1 MKAGRTRI
9 MSEST
14 NPNQP
19 PFQEPQP
26 SKPVS
31 KPGAGA
37 GASSSTG
44 SSSVPSPS
52 SASAASLPVPPRDTK
67 EALRL
72 VGCFRIEPPETEL
85 MSSEFVI
92 HGRQL
97 SAWDTPRSVTLPPTQ
112 ENVPS
117 ETEPG
122 DDVGSVSAEETGV
135 SGTVSGEETVEIR
148 QSVPTSPFV
157 QTARVTVPVSEG
169 ERDEPELAGVTEIV
183 LPSDPKIVGQEE
195 QDTEATRE
203 ICLKQ
208 NERLAERKRKRQ
220 EELAAEE
227 ALRAEEKRQAEER
240 KRQEELAA
248 EEALRAEEKRQAEE
262 RKRQEQLAAEE
273 ALRAEEKRQ
282 AEERKRQEEL
292 AAEEALRAEEKRQAE
307 ERKRLE
313 QFAEWERLQEKRRQE
328 ELQRREQDAR
338 LAELARREEEI
349 RKAESAQKHE
359 NERLTA
365 LAQELAVE
373 EARLEALALSL
384 KSRSED
390 VQDPG
395 ALLVPSQPAEAVE
408 EEPQAFETAEQSIET
423 VETAAD
429 ASENV
434 MELPEKA
441 EDPETLEESEEDE
454 TAQES
459 WLVRYLIQVG
469 ETVANW
475 LYAIGDFAY
484 FTSQVFHWLIRLPR
498 RGTLLPCAYE
508 IGIRSL
514 PVIALTGTF
523 IGMVLSVQ
531 SYAQLK
537 DYYLETRMG
546 ALINLS
552 LVRELGPVLAATM
565 LAGRIGSSMAAE
577 LGTMRVTEQIDA
589 LGSMGVNP
597 VHYLVVPRFLGCMLL
612 IPILTLFADFMGIV
626 GGAYFSVWIFN
637 IDWHFYLTN
646 SNKIVSEADVFIG
659 VFKSI
664 FFGATIGLIGCHRG
678 FNSRAGAQ
686 GVGRA
691 ATEAFVLSFVFILLL
706 DVALGTIFEALD
718 EILFTPMPRQL

>member
-208 NERLAERKRKRQ
+208 NERLAERK
-220 EELAAEE
+220 
-227 ALRAEEKRQAEER
+227 
-240 KRQEELAA
+240 
-248 EEALRAEEKRQAEE
+248 
-262 RKRQEQLAAEE
+262 
-273 ALRAEEKRQ
+273 
-282 AEERKRQEEL
+282 RKRQEEL

-597 VHYLVVPRFLGCMLL
+597 VHYLDVPRFLGCMLL

-706 DVALGTIFEALD
+706 DLALGTIFEALD

>member
-1 MKAGRTRI
+1 
-9 MSEST
+9 
-14 NPNQP
+14 
-19 PFQEPQP
+19 
-26 SKPVS
+26 
-31 KPGAGA
+31 
-37 GASSSTG
+37 
-44 SSSVPSPS
+44 
-52 SASAASLPVPPRDTK
+52 
-67 EALRL
+67 
-72 VGCFRIEPPETEL
+72 
-85 MSSEFVI
+85 
-92 HGRQL
+92 
-97 SAWDTPRSVTLPPTQ
+97 
-112 ENVPS
+112 
-117 ETEPG
+117 
-122 DDVGSVSAEETGV
+122 
-135 SGTVSGEETVEIR
+135 
-148 QSVPTSPFV
+148 
-157 QTARVTVPVSEG
+157 
-169 ERDEPELAGVTEIV
+169 
-183 LPSDPKIVGQEE
+183 
-195 QDTEATRE
+195 
-203 ICLKQ
+203 
-208 NERLAERKRKRQ
+208 
-220 EELAAEE
+220 
-227 ALRAEEKRQAEER
+227 
-240 KRQEELAA
+240 
-248 EEALRAEEKRQAEE
+248 
-262 RKRQEQLAAEE
+262 
-273 ALRAEEKRQ
+273 
-282 AEERKRQEEL
+282 
-292 AAEEALRAEEKRQAE
+292 
-307 ERKRLE
+307 LE

-423 VETAAD
+423 VETAVD

-706 DVALGTIFEALD
+706 DLALGTIFEALD

>member
-208 NERLAERKRKRQ
+208 NERLAERK
-220 EELAAEE
+220 
-227 ALRAEEKRQAEER
+227 
-240 KRQEELAA
+240 
-248 EEALRAEEKRQAEE
+248 
-262 RKRQEQLAAEE
+262 
-273 ALRAEEKRQ
+273 
-282 AEERKRQEEL
+282 RKRQEEL

-706 DVALGTIFEALD
+706 DLALGTIFEALD